1 MRRNQ
6 RRAGKGV
13 PTPIY
18 TRAYSWKR
26 RSVGLPCSLG
36 IWKRKR
42 KRLSFEVRSSPRESK
57 IVDDRFLRDHP
68 LQRAGLVAF
77 RVRETDCRYDH
88 AFVRKTKAADR
99 SRPGTFL
106 SRYNFSRTVNPV
118 TANACGKVSRIR
130 LSISH
135 KSRHPFA
142 IASQIHF
149 FHS

>member
-42 KRLSFEVRSSPRESK
+42 KRLSFEVRSSPANPKSLMIGFRPEINS
-57 IVDDRFLRDHP
+57 
-68 LQRAGLVAF
+68 GVAF
-77 RVRETDCRYDH
+77 RVRETHCRYDH